1 MRRRCFLLAAFCA
14 FLFAPAAAGQTADPP
29 PTIFAAAS
37 TTDAV
42 TEIAAAY
49 AAVSGVSIR
58 PVFAASSTL
67 ARQITQSAPADLY
80 LSANETWV
88 EHLIGEGMIEEQSRT
103 DLLTNRLVLIAPAD
117 SPLQLKLSTKTDLKA
132 ALGEG
137 RLAVGDP
144 AHVPAGI
151 YARQA
156 LESLGLWTQV
166 AGKLAQSGNVR
177 AALALVERGE
187 VPAGI
192 VYATDAAISPKVRVI
207 DSFPAQ
213 ATPAISYPLAIV
225 HGHDRPAVRKFY
237 DYLLSPAAAAIFRKH
252 GFTAAGGAS

>member
-1 MRRRCFLLAAFCA
+1 MRRRSFLLAAFA
-14 FLFAPAAAGQTADPP
+14 AVLFAPAAAGQTADPP

-49 AAVSGVSIR
+49 ATASGVFIR

-67 ARQITQSAPADLY
+67 ARQIAQSAPADLY

-88 EHLIGEGMIEEQSRT
+88 DHLIGEGMIEEQSRT
-103 DLLTNRLVLIAPAD
+103 NLLTNQLVLIAPAD
-117 SPLQLKLSTKTDLKA
+117 SPLKLRLSTTTDLKA

-144 AHVPAGI
+144 AHVPVGI

-166 AGKLAQSGNVR
+166 ADKLAQSGNVR
-177 AALALVERGE
+177 AALARVERGE

-207 DSFPAQ
+207 DRFPAQ

-225 HGHDRPAVRKFY
+225 RGRDRPAVRKFY
-237 DYLLSPAAAAIFRKH
+237 DYLQGPAAAAIVRKH
-252 GFTAAGGAS
+252 GCTAAGGAS